1 MVILLNGYEEKAMAK
16 IISYRTFALKSWL
29 VIGLFTLTAL
39 GFSLA
44 NAAPSPDLWPRWQT
58 HVAAD
63 TQVVDYSLWDK
74 LLAKYLVTNHPSGI
88 NRFRYVEVPAADR
101 QILATFL
108 GSLQQVKVSSLNPN
122 EQKAYWV
129 NLYNAL
135 TVKVILDHY
144 PVKSIMDIDIS
155 PGLFSNGP
163 WDAKLLVIEGEK
175 VSLND
180 IEHRILRPI
189 FRDNRLHYALNCAS
203 LGCPNLQPKAYTA
216 ANTEELLEAG
226 ARAYVNSPRGAR
238 MEKGSLHVSSI
249 YQWFQVDFGGSS
261 EGVIKHL
268 LQYAEGGLA
277 DALRKY
283 HNDLHDDYDWRL
295 NEE

>member
-1 MVILLNGYEEKAMAK
+1 MAET
-16 IISYRTFALKSWL
+16 ISYPTFSLKSWL
-29 VIGLFTLTAL
+29 AIGLFTLTAL
-39 GFSLA
+39 GLSPA

-58 HVAAD
+58 HAAD
-63 TQVVDYSLWDK
+63 NTQVVDYSRWDK
-74 LLAKYLVTNHPSGI
+74 LLDKYLVTKHPSGI
-88 NRFRYVEVPAADR
+88 NRFRYADVLPADR
-101 QILATFL
+101 QTLATFL

-155 PGLFSNGP
+155 PGIFSNGP
-163 WDAKLLVIEGEK
+163 WDAKLLTIEGEK

-203 LGCPNLQPKAYTA
+203 LGCPNLQPAAYTA

-226 ARAYVNSPRGAR
+226 ARAYINSPRGAR
-238 MEKGSLHVSSI
+238 MEKGKLYVSSI
-249 YQWFQVDFGGSS
+249 YKWFQVDFGGSS
-261 EGVIKHL
+261 EGVVKHL

-277 DALRKY
+277 DALRTY
-283 HNDLHDDYDWRL
+283 HNGLHDEYDWTL

>member
-1 MVILLNGYEEKAMAK
+1 MAET
-16 IISYRTFALKSWL
+16 ISHQIFSLKSWPA
-29 VIGLFTLTAL
+29 IGLFIIMVL
-39 GFSLA
+39 GLSPA

-58 HVAAD
+58 SVADD
-63 TQVVDYSLWDK
+63 TQVVDYSLWNT
-74 LLAKYLVTNHPSGI
+74 LLAKYLVTGHPSGI
-88 NRFRYVEVPAADR
+88 NRFRYAGVSPADR
-101 QILATFL
+101 QSLDEFL
-108 GSLQQVKVSSLNPN
+108 GYLQQVKVSSLNPN

-163 WDAKLLVIEGEK
+163 WDAKLLTIEGEK

-226 ARAYVNSPRGAR
+226 ARAYINSPRGAR
-238 MEKGSLHVSSI
+238 MERGSLHVSSI
-249 YQWFQVDFGGSS
+249 YKWFQVDFGGSE
-261 EGVIKHL
+261 EGVVKHL
-268 LQYAEGGLA
+268 LQYAEGGLV
-277 DALRKY
+277 DALKTY
-283 HNDLHDDYDWRL
+283 NNGLNDDYDWSL